1 MKLKVF
7 FVIFKGFPVAKNC
20 LRPGSALLNKP
31 AAKSFESCRFVKVCM
46 FKYLFLLPGIKG
58 LILRFALYS
67 VAANC
72 NREDY

>member
-7 FVIFKGFPVAKNC
+7 FVIFKGFQVAKNC

-46 FKYLFLLPGIKG
+46 FK
-58 LILRFALYS
+58 
-67 VAANC
+67 
-72 NREDY
+72 